1 MNREYQKWRSRS
13 LNRDMELLVFGD
25 RGTRILFFPTRKARF
40 YDYENWGIIESVKHK
55 IEAGEYQI
63 ICVDSIDS
71 ESFYN
76 LNIPPKDR
84 ILRHLEY
91 EKYILEEVLPFT
103 EKKNRNSE
111 LVVAG
116 CSLGAYHAVNLCLRH
131 PHLMKKV
138 VGLSGRYDLTQAMR
152 SFKDLFQGY
161 VDENVYLNTPNR
173 FITHL
178 DDPKYIESIKL
189 LEIIIAVGK
198 DDAFLQDNQ
207 FLSKILLSKDIKHNL
222 YIWNG
227 EAHNPVDWKRM
238 AQLYF

>member
-1 MNREYQKWRSRS
+1 
-13 LNRDMELLVFGD
+13 MELLVFGD
-25 RGTRILFFPTRKARF
+25 RGKRVLFFPTRKARF
-40 YDYENWGIIESVKHK
+40 YDYENWGVIEAVKYK

-63 ICVDSIDS
+63 ICVDSIDA

-76 LNIPPKDR
+76 LRIAPKDR

-91 EKYILEEVLPFT
+91 EKYILHEVLPFT
-103 EKKNRNSE
+103 EKKNPKSD
-111 LVVAG
+111 LIVAG
-116 CSLGAYHAVNLCLRH
+116 CSLGAYHAVNLSLRH
-131 PHLMKKV
+131 PHLMQSV
-138 VGLSGRYDLTQAMR
+138 VGMSGRYDLTQGMR
-152 SFKDLFQGY
+152 TFKDLFQGY

-178 DDPKYIESIKL
+178 EDATYLDKIKQL
-189 LEIIIAVGK
+189 DITIAIGRE
-198 DDAFLQDNQ
+198 DAFLQDNQ
-207 FLSKILLSKDIKHNL
+207 FLSKILSEKQIKHNL